1 MPLIRMATE
10 KDAAAVLAI
19 YGPFCESTVISFE
32 YEPPSIDDVA
42 SRITNVTTH
51 SPWLVLDDRGVIG
64 YAYASR
70 HRERAAY
77 AWSIDTAVYIHPAHH
92 RRGVGRALYTALFHL
107 LRRQG
112 YFKAFAGVTLPNP
125 ASVGLHRAMGYQ
137 PVGVYRGVGYKH
149 GAWRDVAYFQLM
161 LQPERLD
168 PAPPRPVG
176 ALADSIDWA
185 TAVETGLA
193 EYRQ

>member
-1 MPLIRMATE
+1 MSPLIRMATE
-10 KDAAAVLAI
+10 ADAAAVLAI

-42 SRITNVTTH
+42 RRIRNVTAYY
-51 SPWLVLDDRGVIG
+51 PWLVLDDGGVIG

-70 HRERAAY
+70 HRDRAAY

-125 ASVGLHRAMGYQ
+125 GSVGLHEAMGYQ

-185 TAVETGLA
+185 TAVET
-193 EYRQ
+193 